1 MVPVQG
7 VEIEL
12 EIVLLKFLVLKLS
25 SVNRNTLTENE
36 YVFILKG

>member
-7 VEIEL
+7 AEIEL

-25 SVNRNTLTENE
+25 SVNRKTLTENE
-36 YVFILKG
+36 